1 MFDKEDPSSEDGR
14 DVDLAGAEN
23 LLKQLAN
30 VSFPL
35 GAAAE
40 QFFHTFFKSK
50 PLTRA
55 MERPDVEAR
64 YQTLVQQIPAVIF
77 MAFLNEG
84 VSEAYVSPHIERV
97 LGFTQEQ
104 WLNDPI
110 LWYERIHPEDRERWN
125 IEAAGLVL
133 SGHPL
138 RAVYRVI
145 ARDGHVVWFHCDVKM
160 VLTDEGC
167 PWFIHGA
174 AFDVSELK
182 QAEEALKRA
191 HHELEARVQQRTAE
205 LANANIELQLEI
217 AERKRAESRLAH
229 QAEELARSNADLEQ
243 FAYSASHDL
252 QEPLRNISIYSEW
265 LRRRYGGRLDRDADQ
280 FIQILNEGAQR
291 MIEMVRDLLAYTDAA
306 KASQAANEEVDANA
320 TLAKSIENLEAIIRD
335 NEATVTNDPL
345 PCVAMGE
352 IHLQQVFQNLIS
364 NAIKYRSDEP
374 PRVHISA
381 SNSGGCWRFSV
392 QDHGIGIEPQYQQ
405 QIFGIFKRLHGREKY
420 SGSGIGLALCKRI
433 VERYGGKIWV
443 ESEANQGATFLF
455 TVPIRSY
462 GDEE

>member
-1 MFDKEDPSSEDGR
+1 MFDREDPASEDRG

-35 GAAAE
+35 GNAAE
-40 QFFHTFFKSK
+40 QFFQTFLKSK
-50 PLTRA
+50 PITRS

-64 YQTLVQQIPAVIF
+64 YQTLVEQIPAVIF

-84 VSEAYVSPHIERV
+84 VSEAYVSPHIEQV

-110 LWYERIHPEDRERWN
+110 LWYQRIHPEDRERWN

-133 SGHPL
+133 SGQPL
-138 RAVYRVI
+138 RAVYRVV
-145 ARDGHVVWFHCDVKM
+145 ARDGRVVWFHCEVKM
-160 VLTDEGC
+160 VLTDDGR

-191 HHELEARVQQRTAE
+191 HDELEARVQQRTAE

-217 AERKRAESRLAH
+217 AERKRAEWRLAH

-291 MIEMVRDLLAYTDAA
+291 MIVMVRDLLAYTEAA
-306 KASQAANEEVDANA
+306 RAGQAVQEEVDANA
-320 TLAKSIENLEAIIRD
+320 TLAKSIENLQAIIRD

-345 PCVAMGE
+345 PRVGMSE

-381 SNSGGCWRFSV
+381 SNSGDCWRFSV
-392 QDHGIGIEPQYQQ
+392 EDHGIGIEPQYQD

-420 SGSGIGLALCKRI
+420 TGSGIGLALCKRI

-443 ESEANQGATFLF
+443 ESEANQGATFFF
-455 TVPIRSY
+455 TVPIRPHRD
-462 GDEE
+462 GE